1 MSPLEEDAVLEEAR
15 RLKRAALAG
24 STKALLRG
32 KKLGLLSEA
41 DDDDVALF
49 CSAAAELGAHVSH
62 VRPSLSDLSTPEK
75 VRRTSQL
82 LGRLYDAVECQ
93 GMAGGLVEQLS
104 NDAGV
109 PVYDG
114 ITGARHP
121 TARLAEQLGTDT
133 SPQANRRFILQAVLL
148 STIT

>member
-1 MSPLEEDAVLEEAR
+1 MSPPEEAAVVERAR

-41 DDDDVALF
+41 DDEDVASF
-49 CSAAAELGAHVSH
+49 RSAAAELGAHVSH
-62 VRPSLSDLSTPEK
+62 IRPSLSDLSTAEE

-93 GMAGGLVEQLS
+93 GIAGALVGELRK
-104 NDAGV
+104 DAGIPIYNGV
-109 PVYDG
+109 
-114 ITGARHP
+114 TGARHP

-133 SPQANRRFILQAVLL
+133 STQANRRFILQAVLL
-148 STIT
+148 STIA